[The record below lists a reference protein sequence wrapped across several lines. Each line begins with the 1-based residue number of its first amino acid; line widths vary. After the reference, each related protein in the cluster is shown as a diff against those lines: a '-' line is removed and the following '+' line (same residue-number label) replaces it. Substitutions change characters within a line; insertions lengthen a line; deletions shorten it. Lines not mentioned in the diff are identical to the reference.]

1 MRMKPAMFN
10 CNKNWWDNAKIEKSK
25 CDIFSTLLSTQNVS
39 VARFA
44 RNVECDFFFDFQT
57 LCYDAWSFRFA
68 HHYYTWVTTS
78 STVWISMQS
87 TESPRLFDSI
97 WKVSWLAVVATDPL
111 VVVLFLLLCS
121 RNLPIPFLV
130 VPGLIVLGTHKRV
143 ESWRLPARFRCC
155 CLVKGLDLKVGML
168 RLGVGDGGGGNLVWN
183 SQIVKHILFQRWEK
197 VFEKSVEIN
206 EK

>member
-1 MRMKPAMFN
+1 MFR
-10 CNKNWWDNAKIEKSK
+10 CHIW
-25 CDIFSTLLSTQNVS
+25 IFSILALSHQFLLQLNI
-39 VARFA
+39 ARFI
-44 RNVECDFFFDFQT
+44 RHVECDFFFDFQT

-97 WKVSWLAVVATDPL
+97 WKVSWLAVVATNPL

-143 ESWRLPARFRCC
+143 ESWRLPARFRGC

-168 RLGVGDGGGGNLVWN
+168 RLGVGDGGGNLVWN
-183 SQIVKHILFQRWEK
+183 SQIVKHIWFQRWEK
-197 VFEKSVEIN
+197 VFEKSVEIR